1 MSPTS
6 VPRAPSAGAGVP
18 PPAIQKR
25 IVLDLDRCIECNS
38 CAAACFLNPAGAGPA
53 VAPARAGAAL
63 LPMLC
68 RQCASPACVEAC
80 PVEAMV
86 RDDRGVV
93 RRRAFRCIGCGSC
106 SRACPFGVLGEE
118 LGGLRTF
125 LRSKDAFSGR
135 LMAKCDLCQ
144 DRLAADPQAEPRC
157 VAACPSGALRF
168 VETAPAAAQGLD
180 LLGGRTVGQ
189 DLFARRTR

>member
-1 MSPTS
+1 MSPATTAS
-6 VPRAPSAGAGVP
+6 SAVGRAPLP
-18 PPAIQKR
+18 PVEKR

-53 VAPARAGAAL
+53 VAAARAGAAL
-63 LPMLC
+63 LPMIC

-118 LGGLRTF
+118 LAGVRTG
-125 LRSKDAFSGR
+125 LRSKEALSGR

-144 DRLAADPQAEPRC
+144 DRLTADPQAEPRC

-168 VETAPAAAQGLD
+168 VDASPAAAQTGD